1 VGTEF
6 SLCQGCKK
14 VIFATLYSFRLL
26 RQGYFMIGSRL
37 LLRLA
42 VFVVVATSC
51 SLLSACG
58 GAYKPTGLALPE
70 KFPIACY
77 PGTECTK
84 SDSTPIGQNKYRQ
97 VVILKSSDEFDKILN
112 FYKNEVAMKAYR
124 LLSDNNLKGTI
135 TLECTSDWAKLDI
148 ILVPVG
154 EQTVICINYDPK
166 LDPAQK

>member
-1 VGTEF
+1 
-6 SLCQGCKK
+6 
-14 VIFATLYSFRLL
+14 
-26 RQGYFMIGSRL
+26 MIGSKL
-37 LLRLA
+37 LVRLA
-42 VFVVVATSC
+42 FFVIIASSF
-51 SLLSACG
+51 SLLSGCSTG
-58 GAYKPTGLALPE
+58 YKPTGLALPE

-112 FYKNEVAMKAYR
+112 FYKNEIAMKSYR